1 MTTLSTLNETEIA
14 KFARR
19 VKKARNAKAD
29 YQNIYDD
36 DLPDY
41 QHFIDHGILL
51 RQVGNTPSELAWWE
65 FVHLRIPERYWLSA
79 ANSNFAQ
86 TGQLD
91 YASLMRALAY
101 GYVDTARAHYGMHHF
116 LARFGRE
123 RSGGLCASDLFQL
136 CIAELAG
143 LSREAKQLFHAFAC
157 AYQRG
162 SIIRSNG
169 HVGDLVLLIYARYL
183 GCSEAEFSAR
193 VDNFAYPELV
203 ASWDTED
210 LDHLS
215 QLLMSLC
222 DVQARQTL
230 APPSKFF
237 IEFDNGK
244 YCYWPLTALM
254 VLKLRQNRGLAN
266 PELTHPAFGSL
277 NAMLAPT
284 PLALEMD
291 DLLQGILGQMQ
302 QQGFDIDAAYA
313 LTR

>member
-1 MTTLSTLNETEIA
+1 MMSKISALDDALLA

-19 VKKARNAKAD
+19 VKTARKDQAN
-29 YQNIYDD
+29 YQPIYDSQ
-36 DLPDY
+36 LADY

-51 RQVGNTPSELAWWE
+51 SQVGDTPCELAWWE
-65 FVHLRIPERYWLSA
+65 FVHLGIPVCYWLSA

-101 GYVDTARAHYGMHHF
+101 GYVDTAIAHYGMHHF

-123 RSGGLCASDLFQL
+123 HTGAFGSSALFRL

-143 LSREAKQLFHAFAC
+143 LAREAQQLFHAFAC
-157 AYQRG
+157 AYQRDG
-162 SIIRSNG
+162 IIRSKG
-169 HVGDLVLLIYARYL
+169 HIGDLVLLIYARYL
-183 GCSEAEFSAR
+183 GRVDINAR

-203 ASWDTED
+203 TNWDTED
-210 LDHLS
+210 LDQLS

-222 DVQARQTL
+222 DEQVRQTL

-237 IEFDNGK
+237 IEFDNGD

-254 VLKLRQNRGLAN
+254 ILKLRQNRGLAN

-313 LTR
+313 LSRA

>member
-1 MTTLSTLNETEIA
+1 MTIQSKLTDTEIA

-19 VKKARNAKAD
+19 VKIARKDKAN
-29 YQNIYDD
+29 YQPVYDRE
-36 DLPDY
+36 LADY

-51 RQVGNTPSELAWWE
+51 SDVGKARCELAWWE
-65 FVHLRIPERYWLSA
+65 YVFLTIPECYWLSA
-79 ANSNFAQ
+79 ANTHFAL

-91 YASLMRALAY
+91 YSHLMRALAY
-101 GYVDTARAHYGMHHF
+101 GYIETARAHYGMHHF

-123 RSGGLCASDLFQL
+123 RTGAFGTSALFRL

-143 LSREAKQLFHAFAC
+143 LTREAQQLFHAFAC

-183 GCSEAEFSAR
+183 GRADVTAR

-203 ASWDTED
+203 MYWDTED
-210 LDHLS
+210 LDKLS

-222 DVQARQTL
+222 NVQVQQTL
-230 APPSKFF
+230 ALPSKFF
-237 IEFDNGK
+237 TEFDNRE

-313 LTR
+313 LNR